1 MWGENPTF
9 FIFIN
14 MAKIIL
20 TENQFSSLTKK
31 LLSERLGVPDSILES
46 AQTLYDIVTDY
57 FKKLNTK
64 EESYTLTI
72 DVDLQI
78 ADLNVNELILNVN
91 IEELDGYDGKAEL
104 ASMGMANRFRF
115 SDKRMFKVGEK
126 TSTVELSINFIVSED
141 WEVNELYERLVSDKV
156 ETTSILAHEL
166 KHYYDKQKKDI
177 ALIGDDAQYQAITS
191 SGLNFGVPV
200 ISDFMR
206 YTYFIHNA
214 ENLVRPTEIAS
225 RMSLQNVTKDN
236 FREFLENDIVYKELI
251 KIKNF
256 SFNYLLERLKSEMDR
271 VDNLLKYA
279 GEDYEDMS
287 EKEKVKRLL
296 QLVYVNLANGKLD
309 IFDRMIS
316 TEQEDNLKI
325 VNQLFGMPL
334 PDFVKQKN
342 KVRDKFF
349 NFVTKYKNNEIQFF
363 VDECERFN
371 YISTKI
377 IKKIGKLYD
386 MAQDKQETNE
396 SIINWDLHQRLMEKR
411 YGKMKISTTYKHKKQ

>member
-1 MWGENPTF
+1 
-9 FIFIN
+9 

-20 TENQFSSLTKK
+20 TEKQFKSVAKK
-31 LLSERLGVPDSILES
+31 VISERLGVPDSILES
-46 AQTLYDIVTDY
+46 AEVLYGIVTDY
-57 FKKLNTK
+57 LKGLRTK
-64 EESYTLTI
+64 EEGYTLMK

-78 ADLNVNELILNVN
+78 SDLKVNELVIEIR
-91 IEELDGYDGKAEL
+91 IEEIDGYNGKAEL

-115 SDKRMFKVGEK
+115 SDVRMFKVGDK
-126 TSTVELSINFIVSED
+126 SSKIELSINFIVSED
-141 WEVNELYERLVSDKV
+141 WEINELYERLTRDKV
-156 ETTSILAHEL
+156 EVTSILAHEL

-177 ALIGDDAQYQAITS
+177 SLIGDDAQYQAITS
-191 SGLNFGVPV
+191 SGLNFGIPV

-214 ENLVRPTEIAS
+214 ENLVRSTEVAS

-251 KIKNF
+251 DIKNF
-256 SFNYLLERLKSEMDR
+256 SFEYLIQRMKSEMDNI
-271 VDNLLKYA
+271 DNLLGYA
-279 GEDYEDMS
+279 RVDYGNMS
-287 EKEKVKRLL
+287 EDEKIKRVLE
-296 QLVYVNLANGKLD
+296 LVYINLVNGKLD

-316 TEQEDNLKI
+316 TEQEQNLKM
-325 VNQLFGMPL
+325 VNKLFGFPI
-334 PDFVKQKN
+334 PDFVKQKD
-342 KVRDKFF
+342 KVRNNFY

-411 YGKMKISTTYKHKKQ
+411 YGKMKISTTYKHKKQS

>member
-1 MWGENPTF
+1 
-9 FIFIN
+9 

-20 TENQFSSLTKK
+20 TEKQFKSVAKK
-31 LLSERLGVPDSILES
+31 VISERLGVPDSILES
-46 AQTLYDIVTDY
+46 AEVLYGIVTDY
-57 FKKLNTK
+57 LKGLRTK
-64 EESYTLTI
+64 EEGYTLMK

-78 ADLNVNELILNVN
+78 ADLKVNELIMEIR
-91 IEELDGYDGKAEL
+91 IEEMDGYDGKAEL
-104 ASMGMANRFRF
+104 ASMGMANKFRF
-115 SDKRMFKVGEK
+115 SDVRMFKVGDK
-126 TSTVELSINFIVSED
+126 SSKIELSINFIVSED
-141 WEVNELYERLVSDKV
+141 WEVNELYERLTRDKV
-156 ETTSILAHEL
+156 EVTSILAHEL

-177 ALIGDDAQYQAITS
+177 SLIGDDAQYQAITS
-191 SGLNFGVPV
+191 SGLNFGIPV

-214 ENLVRPTEIAS
+214 ENLVRSTEVAS

-251 KIKNF
+251 QIKNF
-256 SFNYLLERLKSEMDR
+256 SFNYFLERLKSEMDR

-279 GEDYEDMS
+279 GIDYENMS
-287 EKEKVKRLL
+287 EKEKVKRVLK
-296 QLVYVNLANGKLD
+296 LVYMNLANGKLD
-309 IFDRMIS
+309 IFELMIS

-334 PDFVKQKN
+334 PNFIKQKN

>member
-1 MWGENPTF
+1 
-9 FIFIN
+9 

-20 TENQFSSLTKK
+20 TEKQLGLITKQII
-31 LLSERLGVPDSILES
+31 SERLGVPESILES
-46 AQTLYDIVTDY
+46 AQTLYDIITDY
-57 FKKLNTK
+57 LKRLNTK
-64 EESYTLTI
+64 EEGYTLMK

-104 ASMGMANRFRF
+104 ASMGMANKFRF
-115 SDKRMFKVGEK
+115 SDKRMYKVSEK

-141 WEVNELYERLVSDKV
+141 WEVNELYERLTRDKV
-156 ETTSILAHEL
+156 EATSILAHEL

-177 ALIGDDAQYQAITS
+177 SLIGDDAQYQAITS
-191 SGLNFGVPV
+191 SGLAFGIPV

-287 EKEKVKRLL
+287 EKEKVKRIL

-309 IFDRMIS
+309 IFDRMI
-316 TEQEDNLKI
+316 TTQQEENI
-325 VNQLFGMPL
+325 RMVNQLFNMPL
-334 PDFVKQKN
+334 PDFIKQKG

-349 NFVTKYKNNEIQFF
+349 NFVTKYKNDEIQFF

-386 MAQDKQETNE
+386 MAQDKKETNE

-411 YGKMKISTTYKHKKQ
+411 YGKMKISTTYKHKKPN

>member
-1 MWGENPTF
+1 
-9 FIFIN
+9 

-20 TENQFSSLTKK
+20 TEKQFKSVTKK
-31 LLSERLGVPDSILES
+31 VISERLGVPDSILES
-46 AQTLYDIVTDY
+46 AEVLYNVVTDY
-57 FKKLNTK
+57 VKNLNTK
-64 EESYTLTI
+64 EDHYTLI
-72 DVDLQI
+72 KNIDLQI
-78 ADLNVNELILNVN
+78 ADLKVNELILQVI
-91 IEELDGYDGKAEL
+91 IEEMGGYDGKAEL
-104 ASMGMANRFRF
+104 ASMGMANNFRF
-115 SDKRMFKVGEK
+115 SDKRMFKVNEK
-126 TSTVELSINFIVSED
+126 NPTIELAINFIVSED
-141 WEVNELYERLVSDKV
+141 WEVNELYERLARDKV
-156 ETTSILAHEL
+156 EVTSILAHEL

-177 ALIGDDAQYQAITS
+177 SLIGDDAQYQAITS
-191 SGLNFGVPV
+191 SGLNFGIPV
-200 ISDFMR
+200 INDFMR
-206 YTYFIHNA
+206 YTYFIHNI
-214 ENLVRPTEIAS
+214 ENLVRTTEVAS
-225 RMSLQNVTKDN
+225 RMVLQNVTKDN

-271 VDNLLKYA
+271 IDNLLGYA
-279 GEDYEDMS
+279 GEDYKNMS
-287 EKEKVKRLL
+287 EKEKVKRVL

-309 IFDRMIS
+309 IFDKMI
-316 TEQEDNLKI
+316 TTQQEENLKM
-325 VNQLFGMPL
+325 VNQLFGMPK
-334 PDFVKQKN
+334 PEFIKRKD
-342 KVRDKFF
+342 KVRNNFY